1 MPEGISPID
10 IVLALPLLWGA
21 VRGFRRGLILEVT
34 GLVALFLG
42 AYAALFG
49 SDVAAEWLD
58 ANYAIGKAYI
68 GLVSFAVTFIVVAVA
83 VHLLG
88 RVLEKIVDITALK
101 PVDRLGGMVFST
113 GRAWLFWSILL
124 LVLQGSIGTEWLP
137 ADWLSGSVLW
147 EWLDATART
156 LLPLIDP
163 WIPEI

>member
-10 IVLALPLLWGA
+10 MVLALPLLWGA

-58 ANYAIGKAYI
+58 AHYAIGKAYI

-101 PVDRLGGMVFST
+101 PVDRLGGVLFST

-137 ADWLSGSVLW
+137 AD
-147 EWLDATART
+147 
-156 LLPLIDP
+156 
-163 WIPEI
+163 